1 MNSFS
6 REARPIITALQKY
19 GAVIVDSGPISLFVI
34 GTHDSRWG
42 PPVDVF
48 GNQIGGNNTE
58 RNYDI
63 SNEVDLNDC
72 WPGVE
77 DFEVV
82 DTDRYA
88 HWRFARNTEGNALQS
103 QIYTVYNNRPV
114 YDSMGV
120 YGE

>member
-1 MNSFS
+1 MDIFDN
-6 REARPIITALQKY
+6 P
-19 GAVIVDSGPISLFVI
+19 
-34 GTHDSRWG
+34 
-42 PPVDVF
+42 
-48 GNQIGGNNTE
+48 IGGSNTE

-63 SNEVDLNDC
+63 SNEVDLNNC
-72 WPGVE
+72 WPKVE

-88 HWRFARNTEGNALQS
+88 HWRFARDFQENVIQS